1 MKTYTMTEHQY
12 NSFTSSKF
20 ITMMYKDKMLIE
32 SVKRKTNGDF
42 EVVPG
47 EGIELNFY
55 SDVYI
60 PFMMWYNAEQL
71 KFNF

>member
-1 MKTYTMTEHQY
+1 MTEHQY
-12 NSFTSSKF
+12 NSFTASKF

-32 SVKRKTNGDF
+32 SGKHNGDF
-42 EVVPG
+42 EIVHG
-47 EGIELNFY
+47 EGIDLDFY

>member
-1 MKTYTMTEHQY
+1 MKAYTMTEHQY
-12 NSFTSSKF
+12 DSFASSKF
-20 ITMMYKDKMLIE
+20 IKMMYQDKMLIE
-32 SVKRKTNGDF
+32 SVKRKPNGDF
-42 EVVPG
+42 EIIPG

-55 SDVYI
+55 SDIYI